1 MRREASSSDAVPRG
15 QGRVLVITTCASR
28 KRVSAGT
35 TTSQQLRLSDQKS
48 VQEKWLELI
57 DRAVPSGPAA
67 EMYRGRS
74 FGLAIK
80 AASSLDADIGVI
92 SAGLGYVRGR
102 TEIPSYDLTLRAG
115 ASGSIR
121 DRVCDGFKPLDWW
134 ESLRKNRYSTRL
146 AGDAK
151 GRALV
156 LVCLS
161 SEYARMVRADL
172 QDLAD
177 AGANVRIFGL
187 NISSALPQG
196 LSRFVLPYDERLSAV
211 GLTGTRV
218 DFPQRALLHYV
229 SHVHPSS
236 QDLARDIRQVEA
248 ALAGVESAPFHV
260 RARQSDDA
268 IKRRIRALMHKFGG
282 KRTRILQH
290 LRSAEN
296 VPCEQGRFSV
306 LYAEVLDETGGRQ

>member
-1 MRREASSSDAVPRG
+1 MRTGASLSDAVLPGR
-15 QGRVLVITTCASR
+15 GRVLVITTCASR
-28 KRVSAGT
+28 KRVSAEIT
-35 TTSQQLRLSDQKS
+35 FQQLQRSDQRS
-48 VQEKWLELI
+48 VQNEWLGLI
-57 DRAVPSGPAA
+57 DRASSSGPAA

-102 TEIPSYDLTLRAG
+102 TEIPAYDLTLRAG
-115 ASGSIR
+115 APGSVR
-121 DRVCDGFKPLDWW
+121 DRVSDGFKPSDWW
-134 ESLRKNRYSTRL
+134 DALRKNRFSTRL
-146 AGDAK
+146 SVDAN
-151 GRALV
+151 GRPLV

-172 QDLAD
+172 QEMAD

-187 NISSALPQG
+187 NISSALPQS
-196 LSRFVLPYDERLSAV
+196 LSEYVLPYDERLSAV

-236 QDLARDIRQVEA
+236 QDLAGDIRQVEA
-248 ALAGVESAPFHV
+248 ALAGVQRAPTQV
-260 RARQSDDA
+260 RERQSDDA
-268 IKRRIRALMHKFGG
+268 IKTRIRALMREFGG

-290 LRSAEN
+290 LRRAEN
-296 VPCEQGRFSV
+296 VPCEQGRFSA
-306 LYAEVLDETGGRQ
+306 LYAEVQDETGGRQ